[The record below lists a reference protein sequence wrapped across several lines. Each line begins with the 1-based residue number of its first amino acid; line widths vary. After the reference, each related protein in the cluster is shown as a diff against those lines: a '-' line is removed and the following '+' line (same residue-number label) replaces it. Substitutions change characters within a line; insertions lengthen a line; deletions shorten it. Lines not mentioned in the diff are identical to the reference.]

1 MNHIARSSQVANRTR
16 HRRQIHRARVTL
28 SKAGQAPAPGIPQA
42 EQMARDVAVF
52 EEASRGINLLQRAK
66 AWLRK
71 ALGK

>member
-1 MNHIARSSQVANRTR
+1 MSHIASSAQAVSRTR

-28 SKAGQAPAPGIPQA
+28 SKAGQAPVSGVPEA